1 MQKCE
6 RRFNSKYRLYG
17 QNKQIEDFDFLIWSG
32 VPADLAR
39 LMFPLYPILNEQIY
53 HQAFTSVVEMKN
65 VIKESHTQFFAQSL
79 SNKFLD
85 NGVTID
91 IDAFGLTNVSPLE
104 GLNIVNFCV
113 YRILNLTLKVF

>member
-1 MQKCE
+1 M
-6 RRFNSKYRLYG
+6 Y
-17 QNKQIEDFDFLIWSG
+17 
-32 VPADLAR
+32 
-39 LMFPLYPILNEQIY
+39 PLYPILNEQIY